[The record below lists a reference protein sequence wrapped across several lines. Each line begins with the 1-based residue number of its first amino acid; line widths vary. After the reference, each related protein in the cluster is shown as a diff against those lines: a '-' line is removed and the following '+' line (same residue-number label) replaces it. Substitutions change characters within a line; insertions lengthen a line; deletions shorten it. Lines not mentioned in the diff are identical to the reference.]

1 MSKIKI
7 LISGGGTGGHIYPA
21 LTIVEAIRDLE
32 PAAEFLYVGTREGLE
47 KDIVPRENIPFETMD
62 LLGFERKIS
71 LENLRRGYMAFK
83 GLLKA
88 KSIVENFK
96 PNVAIG
102 TGGYVCGPILFT
114 ASLMGVPSLIQE
126 QNAVAGVTNKI
137 LAKVCAKIA
146 IGSLAAKSSF
156 PEGKTIYTGN
166 PIRKSVTMGEK
177 KAALK
182 TFGFNENTPIL
193 LVTGGS
199 RGAKSINTAMI
210 DVIKEEAEKKR
221 MQILLVTGKYSYD
234 EILASL
240 KNVAPDIEELPHIK
254 IVPYLYNM
262 PEALAMADLV
272 VMRAGAIALAEI
284 AAIGKPAVLIPYPY
298 ATGNHQE
305 ANARDFV
312 EKQAAKMILDKD
324 LNSQNLHNVIEEII
338 FNDELKQNMAENMKT
353 LGKPKAARD
362 IAELALSISK

>member
-1 MSKIKI
+1 MKV
-7 LISGGGTGGHIYPA
+7 LVSGGGTGGHIYPA
-21 LTIVEAIRDLE
+21 LTIIEAIKELE
-32 PAAEFLYVGTREGLE
+32 PSAEFLYVGTTKGLE
-47 KDIVPRENIPFETMD
+47 KDIVPRENIPFVTME

-71 LENLRRGYMAFK
+71 IENIKRGFMAFK

-88 KSIVENFK
+88 KSIIKDFR

-102 TGGYVCGPILFT
+102 TGGYVCGPVLFT

-137 LAKVCAKIA
+137 LSKVATKIA
-146 IGSLAAKSSF
+146 LGSLAAKKSF
-156 PEGKTIYTGN
+156 PTEKSIYTGN
-166 PIRKSVTMGEK
+166 PIRKSITQGEK
-177 KAALK
+177 QSALNK
-182 TFGFNENTPIL
+182 FGFTPKLPAL

-199 RGAKSINTAMI
+199 RGAKSINAAMT
-210 DVIKEEAEKKR
+210 DVIKSEAEKKR
-221 MQILLVTGKYSYD
+221 MQILLVTGKYSYN
-234 EILASL
+234 EIYETIKQSVP
-240 KNVAPDIEELPHIK
+240 NIENLSHIR

-284 AAIGKPAVLIPYPY
+284 AAVAKPAVLIPYPY

-312 EKQAAKMILDKD
+312 DKKAARMILNRD
-324 LNSQNLHNVIEEII
+324 LSAEILQKNIEEII
-338 FNDELKQNMAENMKT
+338 FNEELKNNMSANMKL
-353 LGKPKAARD
+353 LGKPQAATD
-362 IAELALSISK
+362 IAKIALEIAK